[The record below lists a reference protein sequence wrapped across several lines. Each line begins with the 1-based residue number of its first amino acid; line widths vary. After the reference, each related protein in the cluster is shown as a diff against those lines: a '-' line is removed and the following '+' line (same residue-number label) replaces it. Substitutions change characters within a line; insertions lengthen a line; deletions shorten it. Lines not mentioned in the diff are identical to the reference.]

1 MAKST
6 TNINLILPEK
16 TDNTIVRDVYNTNW
30 NTIDDE
36 FSGVAEAVTK
46 THTQNTDQYLDLGGD
61 NQVAVTDVKD
71 AVTKK
76 HANTLDHSQNTDIGL
91 DDTFEATFVKKAD
104 TVNVLSDI
112 TSAGANIEDAVT
124 KKHEHSNKTEL
135 DKLTDGDHDVRT
147 DNPHTVTKTQ
157 VALGNV
163 ENLQVKL
170 DATSAPGASNDNT
183 QGYAVGSRWVDVT
196 LKKEYVCLD
205 ASTGVAVWTETTGA
219 GGGGDTLPIV
229 DTTGI
234 AKGSVDATKIV
245 RFEVDG
251 ITTGTTR
258 VLTVPDKDL
267 TLVGTVDK
275 LSVFAATTSLEL
287 KEVINDE
294 TGSGALVFA
303 TSPSLVTPTIS
314 CSRARAYRNI
324 SAQVIPTAQWTKIQL
339 NAENY
344 DNLGE
349 FDSTTNYRFTAITAG
364 YYLAAAGI
372 TISAMAAVKRVL
384 VSIWKNNVPVS
395 QAGVHASYAQDIA
408 AFVCDIIYLAAT
420 DYLELFV
427 YQDSGA
433 NKNTTYDSPSMF
445 MAIHRIS

>member
-30 NTIDDE
+30 NTIDDK
-36 FSGVAEAVTK
+36 FSPDTDNVTK
-46 THTQNTDQYLDLGGD
+46 TGTFTAGKIAKINNASGIIEEGTNTNTD
-61 NQVAVTDVKD
+61 VAD

-76 HANTLDHSQNTDIGL
+76 HANTLDHSQNTDTDL
-91 DDTFEATFVKKAD
+91 DPTFEATLVKKTD

-124 KKHEHSNKTEL
+124 KKHEHTNETEL

-147 DNPHTVTKTQ
+147 DNPHAVTKAQ
-157 VALGNV
+157 VTLGNV

-251 ITTGTTR
+251 LTTATTR

-275 LSVFAATTSLEL
+275 LSVFAATTSAEL
-287 KEVINDE
+287 KGVISDE
-294 TGSGALVFA
+294 IGSGSLVFA
-303 TSPSLVTPTIS
+303 PAGVL
-314 CSRARAYRNI
+314 
-324 SAQVIPTAQWTKIQL
+324 
-339 NAENY
+339 
-344 DNLGE
+344 LG
-349 FDSTTNYRFTAITAG
+349 DATAG
-364 YYLAAAGI
+364 RVFRVISVTINDGTNANTIKATTASLWNGDANAAVDNIAKNATTGVWKLDASGTILTLLDTGI
-372 TISAMAAVKRVL
+372 TGDAVTVL
-384 VSIWKNNVPVS
+384 TATVSYNDTGTAVPLVNGS
-395 QAGVHASYAQDIA
+395 VVGGLQFCI
-408 AFVCDIIYLAAT
+408 F
-420 DYLELFV
+420 
-427 YQDSGA
+427 
-433 NKNTTYDSPSMF
+433 NTTTGVTLDFTTFLTAGKTFQFYVTYITN
-445 MAIHRIS
+445 A